1 MLKFNNQQ
9 KTAASFF
16 NSSFVLAAPEDWDS
30 IGDGPTRTKVKEWLA
45 AGNTP
50 EPADPE
56 PQVFPVVTMRQAR
69 LALHDAGLL
78 TQVNGA
84 VSALGGAVE
93 IEWEYATTVERSSPL
108 VASLATALNLSEQE
122 IDALFEAAKT
132 L

>member
-1 MLKFNNQQ
+1 MLKFTNAQ
-9 KTAASFF
+9 KTAATFF
-16 NSSFVLAAPEDWDS
+16 NASFCLAAPEDWDS
-30 IGDGPTRTKVKEWLA
+30 IGDGPTKQKVKEWLA

-69 LALHDAGLL
+69 LALHGAGLL
-78 TQVNGA
+78 TQVNSA
-84 VSALGGAVE
+84 VVAIGGEAA
-93 IEWEYATTVERSSPL
+93 IEWEYATTVDRNSPL

>member
-1 MLKFNNQQ
+1 MYKLLKQGVRRTVDNAFIP
-9 KTAASFF
+9 AAEG
-16 NSSFVLAAPEDWDS
+16 NSDWQ
-30 IGDGPTRTKVKEWLA
+30 RYQEWLA

-84 VSALGGAVE
+84 VSALGGSVE

>member
-1 MLKFNNQQ
+1 MYKLISQGVQRLSDKACIP
-9 KTAASFF
+9 AAEG
-16 NSSFVLAAPEDWDS
+16 NSDWQAYQ
-30 IGDGPTRTKVKEWLA
+30 RWLA

-69 LALHDAGLL
+69 LALHGAGLL
-78 TQVNGA
+78 TQVNSA
-84 VSALGGAVE
+84 VAAIGGSAQ
-93 IEWEYATTVERSSPL
+93 IEWEYAATVDRISPL

-122 IDALFEAAKT
+122 IDALFEAAGK